1 MLILLAI
8 VLVIVGLAGIVV
20 PGLPGPI
27 LIFAGLVLAAWSD
40 GLTRVGVGT
49 LVIIAIVPRPR
60 I

>member
-40 GLTRVGVGT
+40 G
-49 LVIIAIVPRPR
+49 
-60 I
+60 